1 MKMKLAGA
9 ALAALLLA
17 PAALP
22 ASAQM
27 YMNVA
32 YSNFDF
38 RSTGHDPGA
47 LTGRFGY
54 DFNKYFGVEG
64 EGSFGIIKDSGTF
77 VLNTEFGGFVLGKLP
92 LAEGFH
98 AYGRA
103 GYSTIT
109 AKQFSGDGLAWGLGG
124 QYNWGKHGMRLDW
137 TRHDYDEDRIDA
149 LSLGYAYTF

>member
-1 MKMKLAGA
+1 MKLKFTAT

-27 YMNVA
+27 YMNVG

-38 RSTGHDPGA
+38 QSVGADPGA

-54 DFNKYFGVEG
+54 DFNKYFAIEG
-64 EGSFGIIKDSGTF
+64 EGSFGIIQDSAF
-77 VLNTEFGGFVLGKLP
+77 VMNTELAGFVLGKLP
-92 LAEGFH
+92 LAESFY
-98 AYGRA
+98 AYGRV

-109 AKQFSGDGLAWGLGG
+109 AKQFEGDGFAFGIGG
-124 QYNWGKHGMRLDW
+124 QYNWGKHGLRIDW
-137 TRHDYDEDRIDA
+137 TRHDYDDGDVDA
-149 LSLGYAYTF
+149 LSAAYAYTF